1 MTVIFSN
8 RKATWGIVMVTAMV
22 ILAFIGP
29 LFLGDPNAFVGV
41 PLQEPSW
48 AHWFGTTGQG
58 QDVFTQ
64 TIVGARPTLMVAAIV
79 GLGVTV
85 IGALV
90 GAYGGFRGGRI
101 DDVLSLITNVFLV
114 LPGLPL
120 MVVIA
125 AWAPPGPVTIAA
137 VLVITGWAWPARI
150 IRSQTLVLR
159 NEAFVEA
166 AIVAGDSPIRIVL
179 VELLPNMASIVV
191 SGLIGAT
198 VYAVGAQV
206 GLEFLGLG
214 DIGTV
219 TWGTNLYWATNDSAL
234 LTGSWWTFVPT
245 GVAIAVLAFGLTLI
259 NFGIDEVTNPRLQA
273 SRRWTERLP
282 SDHVRMGHTPVVPH
296 D

>member
-1 MTVIFSN
+1 MRTLLSN
-8 RKATWGIVMVTAMV
+8 GKAACGVVMVVITVVIAM
-22 ILAFIGP
+22 LGP

-41 PLQEPSW
+41 PLQPPSLD
-48 AHWFGTTGQG
+48 HWLGTTGQG

-64 TIVGARPTLMVAAIV
+64 TVAGARPTLIVAAAV
-79 GLGVTV
+79 GLGVTI
-85 IGALV
+85 IGAFV
-90 GAYGGFRGGRI
+90 GAYGAFRGGRV

-125 AWAPPGPVTIAA
+125 AWAPPGPVTIAS
-137 VLVITGWAWPARI
+137 VLIVTGWAWPARI

-159 NEAFVEA
+159 NEAYVEA
-166 AIVAGDSPIRIVL
+166 AIVAGDSPLRIVFA
-179 VELLPNMASIVV
+179 ELLPNMMSIVV

-198 VYAVGAQV
+198 VYAIGAQV

-245 GVAIAVLAFGLTLI
+245 GVAVAVVAFGLTLI
-259 NFGIDEVTNPRLQA
+259 NFGIDEITNPKLQA
-273 SRRWTERLP
+273 AKRWSRHLP
-282 SDHVRMGHTPVVPH
+282 DGKARIGHTPVVPNE
-296 D
+296 

>member
-1 MTVIFSN
+1 MSVVFAN
-8 RKATWGIVMVTAMV
+8 RKALCGSAMV
-22 ILAFIGP
+22 AFIVVLAVAGP
-29 LFLGDPNAFVGV
+29 FFLGDPNAFVGV
-41 PLQEPSW
+41 PLQGPSA

-64 TIVGARPTLMVAAIV
+64 TVAGARPTLVVAALV
-79 GLGVTV
+79 GAGVTI

-90 GAYGGFRGGRI
+90 GAYGGFRGGRV
-101 DDVLSLITNVFLV
+101 DDALSLLTNVFLV

-166 AIVAGDSPIRIVL
+166 AIVAGDAPLRIVL

-191 SGLIGAT
+191 SGFIGAT

-273 SRRWTERLP
+273 SRRWSERLP
-282 SDHVRMGHTPVVPH
+282 ASAIRSGHTPVVPH
-296 D
+296 E

>member
-8 RKATWGIVMVTAMV
+8 RKALWGIVTVTAMV

-41 PLQEPSW
+41 PLQEPSRV
-48 AHWFGTTGQG
+48 HWFGTTGQG

-166 AIVAGDSPIRIVL
+166 AIVAGDSPMRIVL

-282 SDHVRMGHTPVVPH
+282 SAHVRMGHTPVVPH